1 MRSIGRGLW
10 MCDEECNGNGSNE
23 YNHSS
28 LEDSDLQHLN
38 QVLLFLFFECFFE
51 VMGFGLWGEDVYS
64 RIFNC
69 STSTKYTSSLPL
81 HPTSVTTKN

>member
-38 QVLLFLFFECFFE
+38 QVLIFFFSFLQPLFAR
-51 VMGFGLWGEDVYS
+51 GF
-64 RIFNC
+64 
-69 STSTKYTSSLPL
+69 
-81 HPTSVTTKN
+81 